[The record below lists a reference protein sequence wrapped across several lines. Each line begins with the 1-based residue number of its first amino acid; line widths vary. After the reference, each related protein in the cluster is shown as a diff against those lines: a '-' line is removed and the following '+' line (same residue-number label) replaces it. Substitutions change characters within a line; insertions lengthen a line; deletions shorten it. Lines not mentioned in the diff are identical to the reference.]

1 MKPTPD
7 RHKYPRFIVI
17 RSDMSIS
24 FSSSMPIPMVFWLTN
39 PDLYT
44 SFMLG
49 PLLRDDSRRDGW
61 FLPDDLSHFL
71 DLVWAVCGITVD
83 LFALGRFVSG
93 LHPHNLAG
101 VVVNDGVD
109 GLVEH
114 VGPTVDSRQP
124 RESLNEVQVGSKSH
138 SFLTHNSPICM
149 MKATS

>member
-1 MKPTPD
+1 M
-7 RHKYPRFIVI
+7 H
-17 RSDMSIS
+17 
-24 FSSSMPIPMVFWLTN
+24 
-39 PDLYT
+39 
-44 SFMLG
+44 G
-49 PLLRDDSRRDGW
+49 PLLRDDCKQDGW

-83 LFALGRFVSG
+83 LFALGRFVAG

-124 RESLNEVQVGSKSH
+124 RESLNEVQVGSKHTLFSYAH
-138 SFLTHNSPICM
+138 IPSKSLNVYDFGMKIYTSQPISPQLLKEKRAVIG
-149 MKATS
+149 

>member
-1 MKPTPD
+1 
-7 RHKYPRFIVI
+7 
-17 RSDMSIS
+17 
-24 FSSSMPIPMVFWLTN
+24 MVFWLTN
-39 PDLYT
+39 PDLYA

-83 LFALGRFVSG
+83 LFALGRLVAG
-93 LHPHNLAG
+93 LHSHNLAG

-124 RESLNEVQVGSKSH
+124 RESLNEVQVWVTDNLSH
-138 SFLTHNSPICM
+138 KKLL
-149 MKATS
+149 KATS